1 MYFIYPKNKF
11 KNYFK
16 IYNHYIIKIF
26 KIMQIL
32 ITKTKKIKNLYLNI
46 YLKIVYNIHLK
57 FYY

>member
-1 MYFIYPKNKF
+1 
-11 KNYFK
+11 
-16 IYNHYIIKIF
+16 
-26 KIMQIL
+26 MQIL